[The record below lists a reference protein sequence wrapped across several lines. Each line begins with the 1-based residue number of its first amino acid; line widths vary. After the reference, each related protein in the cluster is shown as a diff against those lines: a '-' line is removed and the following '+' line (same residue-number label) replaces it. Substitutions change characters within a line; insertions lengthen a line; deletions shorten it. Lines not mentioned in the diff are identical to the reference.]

1 MVSNAASLPF
11 ATTIRVRDT
20 CLCLH
25 LQRAARTVARHFD
38 EALRPLGLTNGQFS
52 LLMSLNRP
60 MPALLAMDRTT
71 LTAAL
76 KPLQRRELIKV
87 SGNPV
92 DRRLR
97 HLELTAAGAD
107 LLRRAMPIWYREHAV
122 IERRLAESDPERL
135 RADLRA
141 LS

>member
-1 MVSNAASLPF
+1 
-11 ATTIRVRDT
+11 
-20 CLCLH
+20 
-25 LQRAARTVARHFD
+25 
-38 EALRPLGLTNGQFS
+38 
-52 LLMSLNRP
+52 
-60 MPALLAMDRTT
+60 MDRTT